1 MKYMLDSNVCIDMI
15 RRNEHV
21 IDKYRLAK
29 ADGVCISAIT
39 LAELEVG
46 VAKSTKPEKNRIDL
60 TKFLTL
66 VTVLPFDAAVTETYG
81 KVRAALELKGRTIG
95 ALDTL
100 IAAHAKFT
108 GLTLVTNNTREFV
121 RVEGLRLED
130 WID

>member
-1 MKYMLDSNVCIDMI
+1 MKYMLDSNICIAII
-15 RRNEHV
+15 RRDKRVTDIFNAAREH
-21 IDKYRLAK
+21 
-29 ADGVCISAIT
+29 GVCVSAIT

-46 VAKSTKPEKNRIDL
+46 VVKSVKSEQNRVTL
-60 TKFLTL
+60 SAFMAL
-66 VTVLPFDAAVTETYG
+66 VTVLPFDELVTETYG
-81 KVRAALELKGRTIG
+81 KVRAELERKGRTIG

-121 RVEGLRLED
+121 RVEGLQLED

>member
-15 RRNEHV
+15 RRNDRV
-21 IDKYRLAK
+21 IDKYRMAK
-29 ADGVCISAIT
+29 LDGVCISAIT

-81 KVRAALELKGRTIG
+81 KVRAALERKGRTIG